1 MLSDLRAANH
11 PILRFT
17 QDGRIFRLLLMVEVI
32 VGIIAATLAET
43 TSHYDPFDTTT
54 TTKALRVTSVAI
66 SLFLTVLQALQT
78 AILATSSVSG
88 MRNFN

>member
-32 VGIIAATLAET
+32 VGIIAATLA
-43 TSHYDPFDTTT
+43 DTT